1 MLIREGVVRHFKG
14 VFQSSTVT
22 PWDIRGRFPALTSVE
37 LEELTRAIT
46 DEETFQSSYKA
57 AMSSRGTVAPD
68 PSPFDKTLEAF
79 NTLSPEL
86 FFSR

>member
-1 MLIREGVVRHFKG
+1 MIKLEEGQWCSNPMLIREGVVRHFKG

-46 DEETFQSSYKA
+46 DEESGS
-57 AMSSRGTVAPD
+57 MGLIG
-68 PSPFDKTLEAF
+68 LETSLA
-79 NTLSPEL
+79 
-86 FFSR
+86 